1 MTGSDRARS
10 LRHYLSRLKRG
21 SILII
26 ALMSLTGRLAFGLG
40 LVCKAVFEGDSS
52 NFDQALL
59 MVFRSSADPANPI
72 GPAWLQGVGRDLT
85 SLGSFAFLGFLSA
98 AAAGYFLITRR
109 PGYALHLAA
118 AVTGGGLIITVIKA
132 AFDRPTP
139 VMTHVVRAF
148 TESFPSGH
156 AILSA
161 ITFLTLGA
169 LLAQAS
175 PESHLKA
182 YLVSLAV
189 MLTVTVGI
197 SRVYLG
203 VHYPTDVLAG
213 WWVGSAWA
221 ILCWSGSRWLQ
232 QRGERKPASWMPS
245 APDGHPEISV
255 VSTAR

>member
-1 MTGSDRARS
+1 MMTGSNRARS
-10 LRHYLSRLKRG
+10 SHYSSRLK
-21 SILII
+21 SDPIWII
-26 ALMSLTGRLAFGLG
+26 ASIFVVGGLILGLG
-40 LVCKAVFEGDSS
+40 LLGKSAFEGANS

-59 MVFRSSADPANPI
+59 MVFRSGADPANPI

-85 SLGSFAFLGFLSA
+85 SLGSFAFLGFISA

-132 AFDRPTP
+132 DFDRPTP
-139 VMTHVVRAF
+139 VMPHVVRAF

-169 LLAQAS
+169 LLARAS
-175 PESHLKA
+175 PEPRVKA

-189 MLTVTVGI
+189 LLTLMAGI

-213 WWVGSAWA
+213 WCVGSAWA
-221 ILCWSGSRWLQ
+221 ILCWSGSRWLE
-232 QRGERKPASWMPS
+232 QRGERKPTSLDAFRTRRPS
-245 APDGHPEISV
+245 
-255 VSTAR
+255 